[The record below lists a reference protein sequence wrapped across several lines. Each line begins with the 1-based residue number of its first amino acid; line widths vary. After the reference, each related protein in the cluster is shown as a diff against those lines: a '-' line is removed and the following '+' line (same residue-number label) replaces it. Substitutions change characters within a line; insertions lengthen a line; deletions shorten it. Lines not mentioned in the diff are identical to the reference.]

1 MSLASLSDSECRTEQ
16 RPYHRAQSVRSTL
29 SLSPRYTVL
38 LDLRRGY
45 RTGGAVARRVSAIT
59 VKRDHAL
66 LMHNELPLPAGPAAG
81 GVTHAVTSAKRK
93 HTTVCKDFNVSH
105 HVGAPWTGA
114 GGRP

>member
-1 MSLASLSDSECRTEQ
+1 
-16 RPYHRAQSVRSTL
+16 
-29 SLSPRYTVL
+29 
-38 LDLRRGY
+38 
-45 RTGGAVARRVSAIT
+45 
-59 VKRDHAL
+59 
-66 LMHNELPLPAGPAAG
+66 MHNELPLPAGPAAG

>member
-1 MSLASLSDSECRTEQ
+1 MC
-16 RPYHRAQSVRSTL
+16 ST
-29 SLSPRYTVL
+29 
-38 LDLRRGY
+38 
-45 RTGGAVARRVSAIT
+45 GAVARRVSAIT